1 MVKKV
6 ICKIV
11 VEVDEEVMEERGY
24 DTIEDYLNE
33 CKFCVYNDDD
43 DDICIEVREYESIN
57 S

>member
-33 CKFCVYNDDD
+33 CKFCVYNDYD
-43 DDICIEVREYESIN
+43 DDICTEVREYESIN